1 MMSLEAISEALTH
14 SDQSIIKIYINTKN
28 TVKQTAEETAF
39 RIVKKRWGKFQ
50 GNFQGNFGFLD
61 EKKHPRDDSWMS
73 WNVDIIVLIN
83 VLKIVKLYELS

>member
-61 EKKHPRDDSWMS
+61 EKKA
-73 WNVDIIVLIN
+73 L
-83 VLKIVKLYELS
+83 